1 MLKSEVI
8 GNIGSDA
15 IVKQING
22 RDYVSFSVAHQ
33 RSKEETV
40 WISVL
45 WYGNGGNL
53 LQYLTSGKQV
63 FVRGDMVVKTYTGRN
78 NELRV
83 SLNLNANEVQLV
95 GNRQESQS
103 RSAQEAVHQQPP
115 YQAQPSTP
123 VAPDPNRLDPQ
134 QDDLPF

>member
-103 RSAQEAVHQQPP
+103 RSAQEPVHQQPP
-115 YQAQPSTP
+115 YQAQPSRP

>member
-1 MLKSEVI
+1 MLKSEAI

-33 RSKEETV
+33 RSKDETI

-53 LQYLTSGKQV
+53 LQYLTAGKQV
-63 FVRGDMVVKTYTGRN
+63 FVRGDLSVKTYTDRN
-78 NELRV
+78 GDIRV
-83 SLNLNANEVQLV
+83 STNINANEVQLV
-95 GNRQESQS
+95 GNRSQS
-103 RSAQEAVHQQPP
+103 Q
-115 YQAQPSTP
+115 QAQPLPHPTTQTP
-123 VAPDPNRLDPQ
+123 
-134 QDDLPF
+134 DDLPY